1 MPLLPKGNIIKYEKE
16 NDMKVFVSG
25 SKKIEYL
32 NEEMKRILDKLI
44 SKKHDILIGDCI
56 GVDLEVQEYL
66 KEKKHR
72 KTFVYYVGDFP
83 RNNAGRFRVVAVDG
97 NGANNGYEYY
107 QKKDIKMTEDADMGF
122 VIWDEES
129 KGSYANIERM
139 VALNK
144 TVVVYLYKKNKM
156 YRLIDSTHLK
166 ELKDVV

>member
-1 MPLLPKGNIIKYEKE
+1 
-16 NDMKVFVSG
+16 MKVFVSG

-129 KGSYANIERM
+129 EGSYANIERM
-139 VALNK
+139 VALHK
-144 TVVVYLYKKNKM
+144 TVVVYLYKKRKM
-156 YRLIDSTHLK
+156 YRLSDSTHLK
-166 ELKDVV
+166 DLKDVI